1 MMAVDFLFISSSF
14 KEGLVGVGGGGG
26 VTVVSRF
33 TVQKKADKRNSFLQV
48 NLKQSFKLEL
58 FKDIF

>member
-14 KEGLVGVGGGGG
+14 KEGLVGVGAGGG

-33 TVQKKADKRNSFLQV
+33 TVEKKQTKEILSY
-48 NLKQSFKLEL
+48 K
-58 FKDIF
+58 

>member
-33 TVQKKADKRNSFLQV
+33 TGQKDKRNSDY
-48 NLKQSFKLEL
+48 K
-58 FKDIF
+58 